1 MGAASSPTASPTA
14 SPTTSPKPS
23 AKPAPEASQ
32 EPVEDILEH
41 IPCSRVLEYKT
52 GDLIYGEEQP
62 VSCIFLVI
70 AGVVKVSRVSASGQ
84 ETIVDIYHTDD
95 FLGLTSFLDTPCRA
109 ERAISLKTA
118 QVMKWSIEEIKAIV
132 ARQPRLGLA
141 LLQMVIRRTVDFE
154 QRVKS
159 YSLDTIP
166 CRLARSLL
174 YLAERFGSPARD
186 GSVLMAP
193 FTHLVL
199 SQYVGTSRA
208 MVSKCMS
215 GFRRSGLVR
224 YSRRGINL
232 DRAAL
237 ERWIEAGGEA
247 APGGRAGCE

>member
-1 MGAASSPTASPTA
+1 MSAAASSP
-14 SPTTSPKPS
+14 
-23 AKPAPEASQ
+23 

-52 GDLIYGEEQP
+52 GAVIYGEDQP
-62 VSCIFLVI
+62 VASIFLVI
-70 AGVVKVSRVSASGQ
+70 AGVVKVSRLSPAGQ
-84 ETIVDIYHTDD
+84 ETIIDIYHTDD
-95 FLGLTSFLDTPCRA
+95 FMGLTAFLNKPCRA
-109 ERAISLKTA
+109 ERATSLKTA
-118 QVMKWSIEEIKAIV
+118 QVMKWSIAEIKEIV

-141 LLQMVIRRTVDFE
+141 LLQMVVQRTVDFE

-174 YLAERFGSPARD
+174 YLSDRFGSPARD
-186 GSVLMAP
+186 GSVLMSP

-215 GFRRSGLVR
+215 GLRRSGLVM
-224 YSRRGINL
+224 YSRHGINL
-232 DRAAL
+232 DREAL
-237 ERWIEAGGEA
+237 ERWIEMGGEG
-247 APGGRAGCE
+247 APGQDPACD